1 MISPI
6 INKNHPQTCFL
17 ERRYQWSNF
26 NLKCVMILWILMNIL
41 DASFKISLKITII
54 LKKNFADEMNHIFG
68 LYTLQNWHI
77 MNKLEA
83 VCYSPSWEYSEYWI
97 ISSWVSTSHIGSEV
111 CVPTREKNM
120 RLVCCLIWLL
130 PKALAA
136 AVEKIRIL
144 KSGAWTLF
152 WLKNALELEN
162 TKKALKDR

>member
-1 MISPI
+1 
-6 INKNHPQTCFL
+6 
-17 ERRYQWSNF
+17 
-26 NLKCVMILWILMNIL
+26 
-41 DASFKISLKITII
+41 
-54 LKKNFADEMNHIFG
+54 MNHIFG
-68 LYTLQNWHI
+68 LYTLQYWHI
-77 MNKLEA
+77 MNKSKA

-97 ISSWVSTSHIGSEV
+97 ISSWVSTSHIESEV

-162 TKKALKDR
+162 LRSLEKTQKGCWLAQTQNKSHEFFSNIFGKTAYFQQFIKGWFFEEYWGGWKVRYIVN